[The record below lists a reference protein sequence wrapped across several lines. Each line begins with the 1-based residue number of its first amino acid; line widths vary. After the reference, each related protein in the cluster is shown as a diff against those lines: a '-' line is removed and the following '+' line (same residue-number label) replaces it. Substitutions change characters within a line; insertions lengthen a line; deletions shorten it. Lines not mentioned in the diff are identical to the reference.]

1 MKKLE
6 KCLCQYCCYDDSSDK
21 LSRKASKKLRNV
33 LTDCFVGAVK
43 NKEELNN
50 QARELTRTYFS
61 SSHKSEGGGGI
72 GGSDKCS
79 VTEGDLLVKAL
90 MSPNFDP
97 SKYCAVRKSRSD
109 H

>member
-1 MKKLE
+1 M
-6 KCLCQYCCYDDSSDK
+6 
-21 LSRKASKKLRNV
+21 
-33 LTDCFVGAVK
+33 K

-61 SSHKSEGGGGI
+61 SSPHKSEGGGI

-79 VTEGDLLVKAL
+79 VNEGDLLVKAL

-97 SKYCAVRKSRSD
+97 SKYYAVAKSRSD

>member
-1 MKKLE
+1 MK
-6 KCLCQYCCYDDSSDK
+6 
-21 LSRKASKKLRNV
+21 NV

-61 SSHKSEGGGGI
+61 SSYKSEGGGGGI

-79 VTEGDLLVKAL
+79 VNEGDLLVKAL

-97 SKYCAVRKSRSD
+97 SKYYAVAKSRSD

>member
-1 MKKLE
+1 M
-6 KCLCQYCCYDDSSDK
+6 
-21 LSRKASKKLRNV
+21 SRKASKKLKNV

-43 NKEELNN
+43 NKEELNS

-61 SSHKSEGGGGI
+61 SSGDKSEGIGGGI
-72 GGSDKCS
+72 GGNDKCS

-97 SKYCAVRKSRSD
+97 SKYCAMAKSRSE